1 MNMSSEN
8 DLIERR
14 ALVCGASSGIGRA
27 AAVALAARG
36 ARVIA
41 LARREDLLIGL
52 IDELNAKGP
61 GDAGYV
67 VADLDNRLGLRGVID
82 SLLAEGGPIHILVN
96 NTGGPP
102 PGKLLDAT
110 AVDLLAGFSRHIVAA
125 HLLVTRLLPGMRES
139 GYGRIVNVIST
150 SVREP
155 IPGLGVS
162 NTIRAAMAG
171 FSKTLSRELPT
182 GVTINNVLPG
192 YTDTERLGSI
202 GQAVAARTGKT
213 FEQVR
218 EEWLGNVPEGRLGRP
233 EEVASVIAFLASPDA
248 GYVRGQ
254 SLAVDGGRM
263 KSI

>member
-1 MNMSSEN
+1 MVTRVN
-8 DLIERR
+8 DLPGRR

-27 AAVALAARG
+27 SAMALADRG

-41 LARREDLLIGL
+41 LARREDLLVEL
-52 IDELNAKGP
+52 VDEINAMHP
-61 GDAGYV
+61 GEAGYV
-67 VADLDNRLGLRGVID
+67 VADLDDRLALQGVID
-82 SLLAEGGPIHILVN
+82 SLLAEGGPIHVLVN

-102 PGKLLDAT
+102 PGRLLDADPE
-110 AVDLLAGFSRHIVAA
+110 DLQAGFSRHVLAA
-125 HLLVTRLLPGMRES
+125 HLLITRLVPGMRES
-139 GYGRIVNVIST
+139 GFGRIVNIIST

-171 FSKTLSRELPT
+171 LSKTISNELPM

-192 YTDTERLGSI
+192 YTDTARLQSLSEAI
-202 GQAVAARTGKT
+202 ATRNGKT
-213 FEQVR
+213 PEEVR
-218 EEWLGNVPEGRLGRP
+218 KGWVADVPEGRLGRP
-233 EEVASVIAFLASPDA
+233 EEIAAAVAFLASPDA
-248 GYVRGQ
+248 GYIRGQ

>member
-1 MNMSSEN
+1 M
-8 DLIERR
+8 
-14 ALVCGASSGIGRA
+14 
-27 AAVALAARG
+27 ALASRG

-41 LARREDLLIGL
+41 LARREDLLVGL
-52 IDELNAKGP
+52 IDELNSNGP

-67 VADLDNRLGLRGVID
+67 VADLDDRLGLEGVMD

-102 PGKLLDAT
+102 PGRLLDA
-110 AVDLLAGFSRHIVAA
+110 AAADLQIGFSRHIVSA
-125 HLLVTRLLPGMRES
+125 HLLITRLLPGMRES
-139 GYGRIVNVIST
+139 EYGRIVNVIST

-171 FSKTLSRELPT
+171 FSKTISNELPP

-192 YTDTERLGSI
+192 YTDTERLGSL
-202 GQAVAARTGKT
+202 GESVAAKTGRTI
-213 FEQVR
+213 EQVR
-218 EEWLGNVPEGRLGRP
+218 AAWVANVPEGRLGLP
-233 EEVASVIAFLASPDA
+233 EEVAAAVAFLASPDA
-248 GYVRGQ
+248 GYIRGQ
-254 SLAVDGGRM
+254 SLAVDGGRL

>member
-110 AVDLLAGFSRHIVAA
+110 AVDLLRSEERRVGKECRSR
-125 HLLVTRLLPGMRES
+125 
-139 GYGRIVNVIST
+139 
-150 SVREP
+150 
-155 IPGLGVS
+155 
-162 NTIRAAMAG
+162 
-171 FSKTLSRELPT
+171 
-182 GVTINNVLPG
+182 
-192 YTDTERLGSI
+192 
-202 GQAVAARTGKT
+202 
-213 FEQVR
+213 
-218 EEWLGNVPEGRLGRP
+218 W
-233 EEVASVIAFLASPDA
+233 SP
-248 GYVRGQ
+248 YH
-254 SLAVDGGRM
+254 
-263 KSI
+263 